1 MIIKFIPIIVL
12 LCSFVIDL
20 SAVNTHS
27 IYGNR
32 PDDPEA
38 FYFTPENFDFNSD
51 GKSDVSEALQ
61 AAINKVKEEKNF
73 GVLFVPEGKYH
84 ISRTIYVPGAV
95 RIIGYGKNRP
105 EFILSKNSPG
115 FDREYPSDKGK
126 SKYMFWFTGG
136 VVKDENNIP
145 DANAGTFYSAMSN
158 VNITIEDGNPY
169 AVALRT
175 HYAQH
180 CFVSHMVIN
189 IGKARAGLFEV
200 GNEMEDIAFYGGDYG
215 IMTTKAS
222 PGWQVMMVDAYFE
235 GQRKAAVR
243 SQESGL
249 AIVNLQV
256 KNVPMVFDID
266 ENYWEKIY
274 VENGRFEN
282 VSGPAFNIAVENNSN
297 NSITLRDVWC
307 SDVPVLAAFK
317 RTGEQT
323 IVSYRKYHVKSFD
336 HGLQMESLTDMPKY
350 KTLLSAE
357 PVAKLPAVMKSA
369 LPALP
374 PMSEWKNLREL
385 GAKGD
390 GVTDDTEAIQKAID
404 TYDVIYVPSGWYQVT
419 KSIKMR
425 PSTRLIGLHP
435 FATQFR
441 LGESTPA
448 FSGFGTPVA
457 ILESAKGSEV
467 NVLNGIG
474 INTGAYNYR
483 AVGVKWTAGAKSYVN
498 DVKFVG
504 GHGSMWKPVPGQ
516 QAPKWNWGSR
526 AVSTPDKPVRNQGM
540 DQAWDTQYWS
550 LWVTDNGGG
559 IFKDIW
565 TANTYATNGF
575 YAENTSTEGRIYAM
589 SIEHHVRNEVRFR
602 NVSNWKVYCMQTEE
616 ETVES
621 SECQPIDMDGCS
633 NVTFANLYMFR
644 VIRVVRPYHS
654 AVRLRGCRDIEFL
667 NVYNYAQTKY
677 TTNIAVY
684 DQNKGIEVRPWEFSR
699 LIVKGDEPQSYPIS
713 SDSVRQIAGD
723 FDFIEGLAHDSKG
736 NIYFCDNRLPRLWTW
751 SEEKGFRLLAD
762 FHWKPYNVAVDTEDN
777 ILVTFRYD
785 RQPGWDADPIEVPQ
799 LPDSRGTSFSGWGNS
814 GHAVLVY
821 TIDSENPEETLK
833 LLEEKPMLSLKNV
846 AKALYPS
853 NRWRDFH
860 DFNTDALYVPK
871 TCFVAPDGKTIIPRV
886 YDLARCSSL
895 LEAVPG
901 RPCYL
906 VNEYDRRTVVTDVA
920 SDGTLSN
927 MRYFTEDGE
936 FGLAVDKNGNIYI
949 GNGEVQVYD
958 RDGNH
963 IRAIHVPERPST
975 LTISGDVLYITGRKS
990 VYSVKL

>member
-1 MIIKFIPIIVL
+1 MSP
-12 LCSFVIDL
+12 
-20 SAVNTHS
+20 
-27 IYGNR
+27 
-32 PDDPEA
+32 P
-38 FYFTPENFDFNSD
+38 
-51 GKSDVSEALQ
+51 
-61 AAINKVKEEKNF
+61 
-73 GVLFVPEGKYH
+73 
-84 ISRTIYVPGAV
+84 AV
-95 RIIGYGKNRP
+95 RIIGYGKKRP

-115 FDREYPSDKGK
+115 FDAGHSSDKGG

-136 VVKDENNIP
+136 IVEDENRIP

-158 VNITIEDGNPY
+158 VNITIEDGNSC

-180 CFVSHMVIN
+180 SFISHVAIN
-189 IGKARAGLFEV
+189 IGKGRAGMFET
-200 GNEMEDIAFYGGDYG
+200 GNEMEDLAFYGGDYG

-222 PGWQVMMVDAYFE
+222 PGWQVMMVDACFE
-235 GQRKAAVR
+235 GQRKAAIK

-249 AIVNLQV
+249 AIVNIQV
-256 KNVPMVFDID
+256 RNVPMVFDID
-266 ENYWEKIY
+266 DNYWEKIFI
-274 VENGRFEN
+274 EHARFEN
-282 VSGPAFNIAVENNSN
+282 ISGPAFNIAVENNSN

-317 RTGEQT
+317 RTGGRT
-323 IVSYRKYHVKSFD
+323 SVSYRKYHVKSFD
-336 HGLQMESLTDMPKY
+336 HGLQMESLVDSPEY

-357 PVAKLPAVMKSA
+357 PVDKLPAAVQSV

-374 PMSEWKNLREL
+374 PMLEWKNLRAL

-404 TYDVIYVPSGWYQVT
+404 TYDVIYVPSGWYQV
-419 KSIKMR
+419 SRPIKMR

-435 FATQFR
+435 FSTQFR

-457 ILESAKGSEV
+457 VLESSKGSDD
-467 NVLNGIG
+467 NILNGIG
-474 INTGAYNYR
+474 ISTGAFNYR
-483 AVGVKWTAGAKSYVN
+483 AVGLKWTAGSGSYVN
-498 DVKFVG
+498 DVKFIG

-516 QAPKWNWGSR
+516 KSPRWSWGPR
-526 AVSTPDKPVRNQGM
+526 EVSTPDKPVREQGM

-550 LWVTDNGGG
+550 LWVTDGGGG

-621 SECQPIDMDGCS
+621 SECQPVEMDGCRDI
-633 NVTFANLYMFR
+633 TFANLYMFR

-654 AVRLRGCRDIEFL
+654 AVRLRGCSGIEFL
-667 NVYNYAQTKY
+667 NVHNYAQTKY
-677 TTNIAVY
+677 TTDIAVF

-699 LIVKGDEPQSYPIS
+699 LVVKGDEQRPDVTFPDGI
-713 SDSVRQIAGD
+713 RRIAGD
-723 FDFIEGLAHDSKG
+723 FEFIEGIAHDSKG
-736 NIYFCDNRLPRLWTW
+736 NIFFCDNRLPRLWTW
-751 SEEKGFRLLAD
+751 SEAKGLRLLAD
-762 FHWKPYNVAVDTEDN
+762 LHWKPYNVAVDTEDN

-785 RQPGWDADPIEVPQ
+785 RQPGWDADPIEVPN

-814 GHAVLVY
+814 GHAVLAY
-821 TIDSENPEETLK
+821 TIDPDNPEGSLR
-833 LLEEKPMLSLKNV
+833 LLEERPMRSINNV

-860 DFNTDALYVPK
+860 DFNEDALYVPK
-871 TCFVAPDGKTIIPRV
+871 TCFIAPDGKTIIPRV
-886 YDLARCSSL
+886 YDIARSSSL
-895 LEAVPG
+895 LEAFPG
-901 RPCYL
+901 KPFYL

-920 SDGTLSN
+920 ADGTLSN
-927 MRYFTEDGE
+927 LRYFTETGE
-936 FGLAVDKNGNIYI
+936 FGLAVDSKGNVYI
-949 GNGEVQVYD
+949 ADGEVQVYD
-958 RDGNH
+958 SKGSH
-963 IRAIHVPERPST
+963 IRTIHVPERPST
-975 LTISGDVLYITGRKS
+975 LTISGDKLYITARKAI
-990 VYSVKL
+990 YRADL